1 MHPLCFLALAPA
13 LVLVL
18 LGCRTPNPA
27 FLAIS
32 CPQSAVLF
40 QAAEVTKFSLGATA
54 QAPENAVLTAEIA
67 RPVLECDYD
76 FLNGVTEVDISFP
89 IRVQRGPAAGIGPTE
104 QTVTYFV
111 VVLDSSDVILS
122 KETFQRVLD
131 PGDENITVVTEN
143 VFGTTIRLAEN
154 TQPGAYQILIGFQLT
169 PNELTYNLAQ
179 RDSRP

>member
-1 MHPLCFLALAPA
+1 MHWLRFLAPA
-13 LVLVL
+13 PVLLLAL

-40 QAAEVTKFSLGATA
+40 QAAEVIRFSPGATV
-54 QAPENAVLTAEIA
+54 QAPDNVVLTAEIA

-76 FLNGVTEVDISFP
+76 FENGVTEVDLSFP
-89 IRVQRGPAAGIGPTE
+89 IRMQRGPAAGEGPIV

-111 VVLDSSDVILS
+111 AVLDFSDTILS
-122 KETFQRVLD
+122 KKTFQRVLN
-131 PGDENITVVTEN
+131 PGDEYVTIVTEN
-143 VFGTTIRLAEN
+143 VFGTTIRLAAN

-169 PNELTYNLAQ
+169 PDELIYNLAQ
-179 RDSRP
+179 HDLRP

>member
-1 MHPLCFLALAPA
+1 MHRLCFLALVPA

-76 FLNGVTEVDISFP
+76 FLNGITEVDISFP